1 MKKNIKVM
9 VYGLWMMV
17 VLFVST
23 PLTAQNAQEWQ
34 STSTMQGSGSAYSSQ
49 VTAVGATGVAVLG
62 ASSSAPA
69 NAASRPHR
77 EQASGRNA
85 GDPTTGSNQ
94 SPPRR
99 CTPSPPPHG
108 GKLRALYRTAQA
120 EKDSVIEHANQEIA

>member
-9 VYGLWMMV
+9 GYGLWMMV
-17 VLFVST
+17 VLFLSA

-69 NAASRPHR
+69 NAPSRPHR

-85 GDPTTGSNQ
+85 GEATTGSNQ
-94 SPPRR
+94 SPLSDAMLPLLLMAAGFGLYTALHRR
-99 CTPSPPPHG
+99 
-108 GKLRALYRTAQA
+108 KKTA
-120 EKDSVIEHANQEIA
+120 